1 MVTWFASAFLRQL
14 PSHSIPR
21 TLDRGFGPHSLSSFT
36 HLGQVSHH
44 RLMATEKDESSN
56 KMDVDGELFP
66 QIGTAD
72 IKPAVGYVYDLIM
85 MGHYNRGMDHDED
98 PQRIVVI
105 HDRLK
110 RSGCLRLM
118 KQIPCHPATREDIL
132 TVHSADHWD
141 KVMSYSLMTDD
152 DIEHSEMFY
161 GEKSL
166 YVCRET
172 PMASRYSC
180 GGVLEA
186 GKAIARGEVRKAFA
200 IVRPPGH
207 HAEPLDAM
215 GFCFF
220 NNVAVTAKVLQATTQ
235 FKRILILDWDVH
247 HGNGTQRAFLDDPSV
262 LYISIHRYDQG
273 RFYPS
278 GKFGNMKSRG
288 EGAGFGYSVNIPW
301 PGKGM
306 GDAEYL
312 WAFQKIVMPISMEFS
327 PDLVIISA
335 GFDAAEGDDL
345 GECNVTPTGYAH
357 MTAMLCTL
365 AEGRV
370 LAALEGGY
378 NLDSIASSSVAVV
391 ETLLGRPPPPINSLS
406 VSEYGTE
413 TVYLVAREQSGFW
426 KSIDVDSCGPNPG
439 PRTQPPSLEEQL
451 KVHRQAFIYSEER
464 LCSIPLLPEVARL
477 FAGQVASTEDVE
489 TPDVIVLFL
498 HEFGKFTTA
507 PNQTVFNIHEEFRR
521 LAQASSALINWVRGA
536 GYALIDVNVSPT
548 GPVTRRE
555 ERTCV
560 TNLLTYIWDNYISIL
575 NNKHIVIIAQDAAVD
590 KVMELFDV
598 RSASV
603 MDVSPTVIQLVDGL
617 ELPVLPRNP
626 SVNDPLSV
634 WYIKHSRLFLP
645 AHRVVPVMTTKN
657 YGNILMVDGVDPGST
672 GLLLG
677 SLSGIQ
683 KLVKKEVEDA
693 RSG

>member
-1 MVTWFASAFLRQL
+1 
-14 PSHSIPR
+14 
-21 TLDRGFGPHSLSSFT
+21 
-36 HLGQVSHH
+36 
-44 RLMATEKDESSN
+44 
-56 KMDVDGELFP
+56 
-66 QIGTAD
+66 
-72 IKPAVGYVYDLIM
+72 
-85 MGHYNRGMDHDED
+85 
-98 PQRIVVI
+98 
-105 HDRLK
+105 
-110 RSGCLRLM
+110 M
-118 KQIPCHPATREDIL
+118 KKIPCQPATQEDIL

-141 KVMSYSLMTDD
+141 KVMSYSLMTDE
-152 DIEHSEMFY
+152 DIEHSEVFY

-172 PMASRYSC
+172 PMAARFSC

-186 GKAIARGEVRKAFA
+186 GRAIARGEVKKAFA

-220 NNVAVTAKVLQATTQ
+220 NNVAVATKVLQATTQ

-247 HGNGTQRAFLDDPSV
+247 HGNGTQLAFLDDPSV

-288 EGAGFGYSVNIPW
+288 EGAGFGYSVNVPW
-301 PGKGM
+301 PSKGM

-312 WAFQKIVMPISMEFS
+312 WAFQKIVMPIAMEFS

-335 GFDAAEGDDL
+335 GFDAAEGDEL

-370 LAALEGGY
+370 LVALEGGY
-378 NLDSIASSSVAVV
+378 NLKSIASSAVAVT
-391 ETLLGRPPPPINSLS
+391 ETLLGRPPPSINSLS

-413 TVYLVAREQSGFW
+413 TVWLVAREQSSFW
-426 KSIDVDSCGPNPG
+426 KSIDVDSCQPRPG
-439 PRTQPPSLEEQL
+439 PRQQPPSLEEQL
-451 KVHRQAFIYSEER
+451 KLHRQAFVYSEEK
-464 LCSIPLLPEVARL
+464 LASLPLLPDTARL
-477 FAGQVASTEDVE
+477 FTGQVASTQDFETNDVA
-489 TPDVIVLFL
+489 VFFL
-498 HEFGKFTTA
+498 HEFGKFSTA
-507 PNQTVFNIHEEFRR
+507 PEQTIFNVHEELTR
-521 LAQASSALINWVRGA
+521 LTRASSAVINWARKA
-536 GYALIDVNVSPT
+536 GYSLIDVNISPT

-560 TNLLTYIWDNYISIL
+560 TNLLTYIWDNYLSIL
-575 NNKHIVIIAQDAAVD
+575 NAKHIIIIAQDAATY
-590 KVMELFDV
+590 KVMDLLDA

-603 MDVSPTVIQLVDGL
+603 MDVNPTIIQLVDGL
-617 ELPVLPRNP
+617 EFPVLPRNP
-626 SVNDPLSV
+626 SAGDPLNV
-634 WYIKHSRLFLP
+634 WYIKHSRIFVP
-645 AHRVVPVMTTKN
+645 AHRVVPVMTTKD
-657 YGNILMVDGVDPGST
+657 YGSILMVDGASPGST

-683 KLVKKEVEDA
+683 KLVTKEIEDA
-693 RSG
+693 RSEE